1 MISLPLSLKKAYLR
15 DVQASLRELPA
26 GTQTV
31 NPASLKGLPLP
42 VQRYLEYAG
51 VPGREICHNMHL
63 VFNGRMREKGKD
75 WFNFRSEQYN
85 FFDPPS
91 RFFYM
96 KARIKGVPATG
107 YHCYKERLARM
118 QVRIAGL
125 FPVVNL
131 DAPAL
136 FPAETVTYFNDL
148 CMFAPAVLLDKRIR
162 WESMDDLTARAIF
175 TNQGSSISA
184 ELFFNTDGQLVNFVS
199 QDRVSI
205 ADMKNYPFSTP
216 VRDYRDF
223 NGSRLPAYGE
233 AIWHYPD
240 GEFVY
245 GEFRLAS
252 IRYNVTDIG
261 PYNQD

>member
-15 DVQASLRELPA
+15 DVQAALRELPA
-26 GTQTV
+26 ETKTF
-31 NPASLKGLPLP
+31 NPASLKSLPLP

-51 VPGREICHNMHL
+51 VPGREIYRNMYL
-63 VFNGRMREKGKD
+63 VFKGRMREKGKE

-85 FFDPPS
+85 FFDSPS

-107 YHCYKERLARM
+107 YHCYKEQLARM
-118 QVRIAGL
+118 RVRIAGL
-125 FPVVNL
+125 IPVVSL

-162 WESMDDLTARAIF
+162 WESMDHLTARAIF

-184 ELFFNTDGQLVNFVS
+184 ELHFNEEGQLTNFIS
-199 QDRVSI
+199 HDRVSI
-205 ADMKNYPFSTP
+205 ADMKTYPFSTP
-216 VRDYRDF
+216 LSDYREF
-223 NGSRLPAYGE
+223 NGYRLPAYGE

-240 GEFVY
+240 GEFIY
-245 GEFRLAS
+245 GEFHLS
-252 IRYNVTDIG
+252 DIRYDLTAMVS
-261 PYNQD
+261 